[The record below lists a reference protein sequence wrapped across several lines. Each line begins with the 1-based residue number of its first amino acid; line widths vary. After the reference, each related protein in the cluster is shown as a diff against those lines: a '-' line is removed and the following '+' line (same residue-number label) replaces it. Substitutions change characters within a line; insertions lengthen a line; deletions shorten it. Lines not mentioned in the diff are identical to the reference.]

1 MIEKKI
7 ISLVPMRIERN
18 INIINFY
25 HDCMYVMTA
34 VNPIPK
40 VTDAIPHISNKMSR
54 NDNFDFTI
62 STSSLVNSISMSVIF
77 R

>member
-1 MIEKKI
+1 MT
-7 ISLVPMRIERN
+7 IERN
-18 INIINFY
+18 INVINFY
-25 HDCMYVMTA
+25 HDYMSMYVMTE

-54 NDNFDFTI
+54 NDTFDFTI
-62 STSSLVNSISMSVIF
+62 STSSLVNSISMSVTF

>member
-18 INIINFY
+18 INVINFY
-25 HDCMYVMTA
+25 HDHVSSEAITI
-34 VNPIPK
+34 PI
-40 VTDAIPHISNKMSR
+40 VTDTIPHISNKMSR
-54 NDNFDFTI
+54 NDTFVFTI
-62 STSSLVNSISMSVIF
+62 STSSLVNSISMSVTF